1 METNVKKREWVKTVA
16 IIFLAVMLVLT
27 FFSNTIMNH
36 SLPEVAT
43 ANVTSGTINAKIRGS
58 GTVSA
63 NETYDVTIKQTRKV
77 ASIKVRAGQEVAAG
91 DVLFTLEAEESDE
104 LKQAQAELESME
116 LSYEKSLISASTEA
130 ARENRDVQKLQETYN
145 DLLAQY
151 HQYSTMDAKKVER
164 EKTKAE
170 ASLKELQRELSALQK
185 DLEKLKTDDDYV
197 QAQSDKT
204 TYQTECDTLKKEID
218 DYTSQIEELS
228 TGKVIRSAA
237 EIQQDILVKQNEQ
250 NSLLKEYAA
259 RIAEYEASYQEF
271 SKIADDRQEIMDAYV
286 QNPSLLIEKLI
297 ERGYGTTT
305 VADEG
310 QVQTG
315 TDYEEVKQIA
325 QKMLDAYD
333 KLKDYYTKN
342 AELENDIASLNTEL
356 KTAQES
362 GSTQEALSKLQMQRT
377 KAKQA
382 QELASNMLAKATRT
396 IESYESEIDV
406 LDQQIEKMQ
415 GEVDSQQEAVDK
427 LTNANTLASQV
438 KSAKEAL
445 EDKIFEQS
453 LSDGSALDLEAAK
466 KAIDEKK
473 ADIEK
478 LTQNADETEVKAK
491 VAGTVSNIAITAGTN
506 ANAETPLMTLNL
518 TDRGYT
524 VKISVTADQA
534 KKVRVGDS
542 AELVNYWY
550 GGDIQATLE
559 NIANDPQNP
568 GKGRL
573 LVFRLTGDVEP
584 DTNLTLSIG
593 QKSSNYDCIVPNSAI
608 RTDSNGTFVLA
619 ITVKSSPLGNRY
631 TATRVDV
638 QELAKDDTNTAVSGL
653 SSGDFVITTSTKPIE
668 AGTQVRLVDNG

>member
-43 ANVTSGTINAKIRGS
+43 ANVTSGTINAKIRGQ

-77 ASIKVRAGQEVAAG
+77 ASIKVKAGQEVAAG

-104 LKQAQAELESME
+104 LKQAQTDLESME
-116 LSYEKSLISASTEA
+116 LNYEKSLIAASTEA
-130 ARENRDVQKLQETYN
+130 ARENREVQKLQETYN

-151 HQYSTMDAKKVER
+151 HQYSTMDAKKVEL

-170 ASLKELQRELSALQK
+170 ASLKELQKDLAKAQKELSSLQTDKEYTQAQADVTKYEAEVEQLEANVKELEEKYKALENGQSVAEQIQSMERQVKEQSALVAAKSNEVAELKKNK
-185 DLEKLKTDDDYV
+185 DYAALFTLSDDENNYMVIYVTDRPVLERKLIEILGMTSEEAATEATAMIAAYNAVAVAQNELDGLQAGLASLQQQLAALKTQQDSYTNKEKV
-197 QAQSDKT
+197 KAELMKAQSDLQQADGKLGLAERT
-204 TYQTECDTLKKEID
+204 VKNFEADIKKAE
-218 DYTSQIEELS
+218 
-228 TGKVIRSAA
+228 TGVEKIQDQVDA
-237 EIQQDILVKQNEQ
+237 QQDV
-250 NSLLKEYAA
+250 
-259 RIAEYEASYQEF
+259 
-271 SKIADDRQEIMDAYV
+271 
-286 QNPSLLIEKLI
+286 
-297 ERGYGTTT
+297 
-305 VADEG
+305 
-310 QVQTG
+310 
-315 TDYEEVKQIA
+315 
-325 QKMLDAYD
+325 
-333 KLKDYYTKN
+333 
-342 AELENDIASLNTEL
+342 
-356 KTAQES
+356 
-362 GSTQEALSKLQMQRT
+362 
-377 KAKQA
+377 
-382 QELASNMLAKATRT
+382 
-396 IESYESEIDV
+396 
-406 LDQQIEKMQ
+406 
-415 GEVDSQQEAVDK
+415 VDK

-438 KSAKEAL
+438 KSAKQAL

-453 LSDGSALDLEAAK
+453 LSDGSSLDLEAAK

-491 VAGTVSNIAITAGTN
+491 VAGTVSNIAITAGSN
-506 ANAETPLMTLNL
+506 ANAETPLITLNL

-524 VKISVTADQA
+524 VKISVTNDQA
-534 KKVRVGDS
+534 KKVRVGDN

-559 NIANDPQNP
+559 NITNDPQNP

-593 QKSSNYDCIVPNSAI
+593 QKSANYDCIVPNSAV

-638 QELAKDDTNTAVSGL
+638 QELAKDDTNTAVTGL

>member
-43 ANVTSGTINAKIRGS
+43 ANVTSGTINAKIRGQ

-77 ASIKVRAGQEVAAG
+77 ASIKVKAGQEVAAG

-104 LKQAQAELESME
+104 LKQAQTDLESME
-116 LSYEKSLISASTEA
+116 LNYEKSLIAASTEA
-130 ARENRDVQKLQETYN
+130 ARENREVQKLQETYN

-151 HQYSTMDAKKVER
+151 HQYSTMDAKKVEL

-170 ASLKELQRELSALQK
+170 ASLKELQKDLAKAQKELSSLQTDKEYTQAQADVTKYEAEVEQLKANVKELEEKYKALENGQSVAEQIQSMERQVKEQSALVAAKSNEVAELKKNK
-185 DLEKLKTDDDYV
+185 DYAALFTLSDDENNYMVIYVTDRPVLERKLIEILGMTSEEAATEATAMIAAYNAVAVAQNELDGLQAGLASLQQQLADLKTQQDSYTNKEKV
-197 QAQSDKT
+197 KAELMKAQSDLQQADGKLGLAERT
-204 TYQTECDTLKKEID
+204 VKNFEADIKKAE
-218 DYTSQIEELS
+218 
-228 TGKVIRSAA
+228 TGVEKIQDQVDA
-237 EIQQDILVKQNEQ
+237 QQDV
-250 NSLLKEYAA
+250 
-259 RIAEYEASYQEF
+259 
-271 SKIADDRQEIMDAYV
+271 
-286 QNPSLLIEKLI
+286 
-297 ERGYGTTT
+297 
-305 VADEG
+305 
-310 QVQTG
+310 
-315 TDYEEVKQIA
+315 
-325 QKMLDAYD
+325 
-333 KLKDYYTKN
+333 
-342 AELENDIASLNTEL
+342 
-356 KTAQES
+356 
-362 GSTQEALSKLQMQRT
+362 
-377 KAKQA
+377 
-382 QELASNMLAKATRT
+382 
-396 IESYESEIDV
+396 
-406 LDQQIEKMQ
+406 
-415 GEVDSQQEAVDK
+415 VDK

-453 LSDGSALDLEAAK
+453 LSDGSSLDLEAAK

-491 VAGTVSNIAITAGTN
+491 VAGTVSNIAITAGSN
-506 ANAETPLMTLNL
+506 ANAETPLITLNL

-524 VKISVTADQA
+524 VKISVTNDQA
-534 KKVRVGDS
+534 KKVRVGDN

-559 NIANDPQNP
+559 NITNDPQNP

-593 QKSSNYDCIVPNSAI
+593 QKSANYDCIVPNSAV

-638 QELAKDDTNTAVSGL
+638 QELAKDDTNTAVTGL

>member
-36 SLPEVAT
+36 SLSEVAT
-43 ANVTSGTINAKIRGS
+43 ANVTSGTINAKIRGQ

-77 ASIKVRAGQEVAAG
+77 ASIKVKAGQEVAAG

-104 LKQAQAELESME
+104 LKQAQADLESME
-116 LSYEKSLISASTEA
+116 LNYEKSLIAASTEA
-130 ARENRDVQKLQETYN
+130 ARENREVQKLQETYN

-151 HQYSTMDAKKVER
+151 HQYSTMDAKKVEL

-170 ASLKELQRELSALQK
+170 ASLKELQK
-185 DLEKLKTDDDYV
+185 DLEKAQKELSSLQTDKEYTQAQADVTKYEAEVEQLEANVKELEEKYKALENGQSVAEQIQSMERQVNEQSALVAAKSNEVAELKKNKDYAALFTLSDDENNYMVIYVTDRPVLERKLIEILGMTSEEAATEATAMIAAYNAVAVAQNELDGLQAGLASLQQQLADLKTQQDSYTNKEKV
-197 QAQSDKT
+197 KAELMKAQSDLQQADGKLGLAERT
-204 TYQTECDTLKKEID
+204 VKNFEADIKKAE
-218 DYTSQIEELS
+218 
-228 TGKVIRSAA
+228 TGVEKIQDQVDA
-237 EIQQDILVKQNEQ
+237 QQDV
-250 NSLLKEYAA
+250 
-259 RIAEYEASYQEF
+259 
-271 SKIADDRQEIMDAYV
+271 
-286 QNPSLLIEKLI
+286 
-297 ERGYGTTT
+297 
-305 VADEG
+305 
-310 QVQTG
+310 
-315 TDYEEVKQIA
+315 
-325 QKMLDAYD
+325 
-333 KLKDYYTKN
+333 
-342 AELENDIASLNTEL
+342 
-356 KTAQES
+356 
-362 GSTQEALSKLQMQRT
+362 
-377 KAKQA
+377 
-382 QELASNMLAKATRT
+382 
-396 IESYESEIDV
+396 
-406 LDQQIEKMQ
+406 
-415 GEVDSQQEAVDK
+415 VDK

-453 LSDGSALDLEAAK
+453 LSDGSSLDLEAAK

-491 VAGTVSNIAITAGTN
+491 VAGTVSNIAITAGSN
-506 ANAETPLMTLNL
+506 ANAETPLITLNL

-534 KKVRVGDS
+534 KKVRVGDN

-559 NIANDPQNP
+559 NITNDPQNP

-593 QKSSNYDCIVPNSAI
+593 QKSANYDCIVPNSAV

-638 QELAKDDTNTAVSGL
+638 QELAKDDTNTAVTGL

>member
-43 ANVTSGTINAKIRGS
+43 ANVTSGTINAKIRGQ

-77 ASIKVRAGQEVAAG
+77 ASIKVKAGQEVAAG

-104 LKQAQAELESME
+104 LKQAQADLESME
-116 LSYEKSLISASTEA
+116 LNYEKSLIAASTEA
-130 ARENRDVQKLQETYN
+130 ARENREVQKLQETYN

-151 HQYSTMDAKKVER
+151 HQYSTMDAKKVEL

-170 ASLKELQRELSALQK
+170 ASLKELQKDLAKAQKELSSLQTDKEYTQAQADVTKYEAEVEQLEANVKELEEKYKALENGQSVAEQIQSMERQVKEQSALVAAKSNEVAELKKNK
-185 DLEKLKTDDDYV
+185 DYAALFTLSDDENNYMVIYVTDRPVLERKLIEILGMTSEEAATEATAMIAAYNAVAVAQNELDGLQAGLASLQQQLADLKTQQDSYTNKEKV
-197 QAQSDKT
+197 KAELMKAQSDLQQADGKLGLAERT
-204 TYQTECDTLKKEID
+204 VKNFEADIKKAE
-218 DYTSQIEELS
+218 
-228 TGKVIRSAA
+228 TGVEKIQDQVDA
-237 EIQQDILVKQNEQ
+237 QQDV
-250 NSLLKEYAA
+250 
-259 RIAEYEASYQEF
+259 
-271 SKIADDRQEIMDAYV
+271 
-286 QNPSLLIEKLI
+286 
-297 ERGYGTTT
+297 
-305 VADEG
+305 
-310 QVQTG
+310 
-315 TDYEEVKQIA
+315 
-325 QKMLDAYD
+325 
-333 KLKDYYTKN
+333 
-342 AELENDIASLNTEL
+342 
-356 KTAQES
+356 
-362 GSTQEALSKLQMQRT
+362 
-377 KAKQA
+377 
-382 QELASNMLAKATRT
+382 
-396 IESYESEIDV
+396 
-406 LDQQIEKMQ
+406 
-415 GEVDSQQEAVDK
+415 VDK

-453 LSDGSALDLEAAK
+453 LSDGSSLDLEAAK

-491 VAGTVSNIAITAGTN
+491 VAGTVSNIAITAGSN
-506 ANAETPLMTLNL
+506 ANAETPLITLNL

-524 VKISVTADQA
+524 VKISVTNDQA
-534 KKVRVGDS
+534 KKVRVGDN

-559 NIANDPQNP
+559 NITNDPQNP

-593 QKSSNYDCIVPNSAI
+593 QKSATYDCIVPNSAV

-638 QELAKDDTNTAVSGL
+638 QELAKDDTNTAVTGL

>member
-43 ANVTSGTINAKIRGS
+43 ANVTSGTINAKIRGQ

-77 ASIKVRAGQEVAAG
+77 ASIKVKAGQEVAAG

-104 LKQAQAELESME
+104 LKQAQTDLESME
-116 LSYEKSLISASTEA
+116 LNYEKSLIAASTEA
-130 ARENRDVQKLQETYN
+130 ARENREVQKLQETYN

-151 HQYSTMDAKKVER
+151 HQYSNKDASQIAKEKAAADAK
-164 EKTKAE
+164 
-170 ASLKELQRELSALQK
+170 LKELQADSKA
-185 DLEKLKTDDDYV
+185 
-197 QAQSDKT
+197 AQSDYEARVAEKT
-204 TYQTECDTLKKEID
+204 
-218 DYTSQIEELS
+218 ELES
-228 TGKVIRSAA
+228 EAA
-237 EIQQDILVKQNEQ
+237 E
-250 NSLLKEYAA
+250 LK
-259 RIAEYEASYQEF
+259 
-271 SKIADDRQEIMDAYV
+271 
-286 QNPSLLIEKLI
+286 
-297 ERGYGTTT
+297 TH
-305 VADEG
+305 
-310 QVQTG
+310 
-315 TDYEEVKQIA
+315 
-325 QKMLDAYD
+325 
-333 KLKDYYTKN
+333 
-342 AELENDIASLNTEL
+342 IASLKAVMDKQDEIVAAQNTLYQDQIRYLNDYNRLMEL
-356 KTAQES
+356 AGQNPQVAMSYARYPEQFANMLTEQDLAGTTGDSKTADP
-362 GSTQEALSKLQMQRT
+362 KLAR
-377 KAKQA
+377 A
-382 QELASNMLAKATRT
+382 QEIATAYTTLTKDQSNIDSLTAERDNMIYDIDGVRDY
-396 IESYESEIDV
+396 SQVESEYRYAYNEYDAV
-406 LDQQIEKMQ
+406 KRELDSFDNETSRLKKLAEDAAQAVTDQQ
-415 GEVDSQQEAVDK
+415 EVVDK
-427 LTNANTLASQV
+427 LASAGTLADQV
-438 KSAKEAL
+438 KSAKQAL

-453 LSDGSALDLEAAK
+453 LSDGSSLDLEAAK

-491 VAGTVSNIAITAGTN
+491 VAGTVSNIAITAGSN
-506 ANAETPLMTLNL
+506 ANAETPLITLNL

-524 VKISVTADQA
+524 VKISVTNDQA
-534 KKVRVGDS
+534 KKVRVGDN

-559 NIANDPQNP
+559 NITNDPQNP

-593 QKSSNYDCIVPNSAI
+593 QKSANYDCIVPNSAV

-638 QELAKDDTNTAVSGL
+638 QELAKDDTNTAATGL

>member
-43 ANVTSGTINAKIRGS
+43 ANVTSGTINAKIRGQ

-63 NETYDVTIKQTRKV
+63 TETYDVTIKQTRKV
-77 ASIKVRAGQEVAAG
+77 ASIKVKAGQEVAAG

-104 LKQAQAELESME
+104 LKQAQTELESME
-116 LSYEKSLISASTEA
+116 LNYEKSLIAASTEA
-130 ARENRDVQKLQETYN
+130 ARENREVQKLQETYN

-151 HQYSTMDAKKVER
+151 HQYSNKDASQIAKEKAAADAK
-164 EKTKAE
+164 
-170 ASLKELQRELSALQK
+170 LKELQADSKA
-185 DLEKLKTDDDYV
+185 
-197 QAQSDKT
+197 AQSDYEARVAEKT
-204 TYQTECDTLKKEID
+204 
-218 DYTSQIEELS
+218 ELES
-228 TGKVIRSAA
+228 EAA
-237 EIQQDILVKQNEQ
+237 E
-250 NSLLKEYAA
+250 LK
-259 RIAEYEASYQEF
+259 
-271 SKIADDRQEIMDAYV
+271 
-286 QNPSLLIEKLI
+286 
-297 ERGYGTTT
+297 TH
-305 VADEG
+305 
-310 QVQTG
+310 
-315 TDYEEVKQIA
+315 
-325 QKMLDAYD
+325 
-333 KLKDYYTKN
+333 
-342 AELENDIASLNTEL
+342 IASLKAVMGKQEEIIAAQNTLYQDQIRYLNDYNRLMEL
-356 KTAQES
+356 AGQNPQVAMSYARYPEQFANMLTEQDLAGTTGDSKTADP
-362 GSTQEALSKLQMQRT
+362 KLARAQQIATAYTTLT
-377 KAKQA
+377 KDQSDIDSLTA
-382 QELASNMLAKATRT
+382 ERDNMIYDIDGVRDY
-396 IESYESEIDV
+396 SQVESEYRYAYNEYDAVKRELDSFDSETSRLKKLAEDAAQAVI
-406 LDQQIEKMQ
+406 DQQ
-415 GEVDSQQEAVDK
+415 EVVDK
-427 LTNANTLASQV
+427 LASAGTLADQV
-438 KSAKEAL
+438 KSAKQAL

-453 LSDGSALDLEAAK
+453 LSDGSSLDLEAAK

-491 VAGTVSNIAITAGTN
+491 VAGTVSNIAITAGSN
-506 ANAETPLMTLNL
+506 ANAETPLITLNL

-524 VKISVTADQA
+524 VKISVTNDQA
-534 KKVRVGDS
+534 KKVRVGDN

-559 NIANDPQNP
+559 NITNDPQNP

-593 QKSSNYDCIVPNSAI
+593 QKSANYDCIVPNSAV

-638 QELAKDDTNTAVSGL
+638 QELAKDDTNTAVTGL

>member
-43 ANVTSGTINAKIRGS
+43 ANVTSGTINAKIRGQ

-77 ASIKVRAGQEVAAG
+77 ASIKVKAGQEVAAG

-104 LKQAQAELESME
+104 LKQAQADLESME
-116 LSYEKSLISASTEA
+116 LNYEKSLIAASTEA
-130 ARENRDVQKLQETYN
+130 ARENREVQKLQETYN

-151 HQYSTMDAKKVER
+151 HQYSTMDAKKVEL

-170 ASLKELQRELSALQK
+170 ASLKELQKDLAKAQKELSSLQTDKEYTQAQADVTKYEAEVEQLEANVKELEEKYKALENGQSVAEQIQSMERQVKEQSALVAAKSNEVAELKKNK
-185 DLEKLKTDDDYV
+185 DYAALFTLSDDENNYMVIYVTDRPVLERKLIEILGMTSEEAATEATAMIAAYNAVAVAQNELDGLQAGLASLQQQLAALKTQQDSYTNKEKV
-197 QAQSDKT
+197 KAELMKAQSDLQQADGKLGLAERT
-204 TYQTECDTLKKEID
+204 VKNFEADIKKAE
-218 DYTSQIEELS
+218 
-228 TGKVIRSAA
+228 TGVEKIQDQVDA
-237 EIQQDILVKQNEQ
+237 QQDV
-250 NSLLKEYAA
+250 
-259 RIAEYEASYQEF
+259 
-271 SKIADDRQEIMDAYV
+271 
-286 QNPSLLIEKLI
+286 
-297 ERGYGTTT
+297 
-305 VADEG
+305 
-310 QVQTG
+310 
-315 TDYEEVKQIA
+315 
-325 QKMLDAYD
+325 
-333 KLKDYYTKN
+333 
-342 AELENDIASLNTEL
+342 
-356 KTAQES
+356 
-362 GSTQEALSKLQMQRT
+362 
-377 KAKQA
+377 
-382 QELASNMLAKATRT
+382 
-396 IESYESEIDV
+396 
-406 LDQQIEKMQ
+406 
-415 GEVDSQQEAVDK
+415 VDK

-438 KSAKEAL
+438 KSAKQAL

-453 LSDGSALDLEAAK
+453 LSDGSSLDLEAAK
-466 KAIDEKK
+466 KAIGEKK

-491 VAGTVSNIAITAGTN
+491 VAGTVSNIAITAGSN
-506 ANAETPLMTLNL
+506 ANAETPLITLNL

-524 VKISVTADQA
+524 VKISVTNDQA
-534 KKVRVGDS
+534 KKVRVGDN

-559 NIANDPQNP
+559 NITNDPQNP

-593 QKSSNYDCIVPNSAI
+593 QKSANYDCIVPNSAV

-638 QELAKDDTNTAVSGL
+638 QELAKDDTNTAVTGL

>member
-43 ANVTSGTINAKIRGS
+43 ANVTSGTINAKIRGQ

-77 ASIKVRAGQEVAAG
+77 ASIKAGQEVAAG

-104 LKQAQAELESME
+104 LKQAQADLESME
-116 LSYEKSLISASTEA
+116 LNYEKSLIAASTEA
-130 ARENRDVQKLQETYN
+130 ARENREVQKLQETYN

-151 HQYSTMDAKKVER
+151 HQYSTMDAKKVEL

-170 ASLKELQRELSALQK
+170 ASLKELQKDLAKAPKELSSLQTDKEYTQAQADVTKYEAEVEQLKASVKELEEKYKALENGQSMAEQIQLMERQVNEQSALVAAKSSEVAELKKNKDYAALFTLSDDENNYMVIYVTDRPVLERKLIEILGMTSEEAATEATAMIAAYNAVAVAQNELDGLQAGLASLQK
-185 DLEKLKTDDDYV
+185 QLADLKTQQDAYTNKEKV
-197 QAQSDKT
+197 KAELMKAQSDLQQADGKLGLAERT
-204 TYQTECDTLKKEID
+204 VKNFEADIKKAE
-218 DYTSQIEELS
+218 
-228 TGKVIRSAA
+228 TGVEKIQDQVDA
-237 EIQQDILVKQNEQ
+237 QQDV
-250 NSLLKEYAA
+250 
-259 RIAEYEASYQEF
+259 
-271 SKIADDRQEIMDAYV
+271 
-286 QNPSLLIEKLI
+286 
-297 ERGYGTTT
+297 
-305 VADEG
+305 
-310 QVQTG
+310 
-315 TDYEEVKQIA
+315 
-325 QKMLDAYD
+325 
-333 KLKDYYTKN
+333 
-342 AELENDIASLNTEL
+342 
-356 KTAQES
+356 
-362 GSTQEALSKLQMQRT
+362 
-377 KAKQA
+377 
-382 QELASNMLAKATRT
+382 
-396 IESYESEIDV
+396 
-406 LDQQIEKMQ
+406 
-415 GEVDSQQEAVDK
+415 VDK

-438 KSAKEAL
+438 KSAKQAL

-453 LSDGSALDLEAAK
+453 LSDGSSLDLEAAK

-491 VAGTVSNIAITAGTN
+491 VAGTVSNIAITAGSN
-506 ANAETPLMTLNL
+506 ANAETPLITLNL

-524 VKISVTADQA
+524 VKISVTNDQA
-534 KKVRVGDS
+534 KKVRVGDN

-559 NIANDPQNP
+559 NITNDPQNP

-593 QKSSNYDCIVPNSAI
+593 QKSANYDCIVPNSAV

-638 QELAKDDTNTAVSGL
+638 QELAKDDTNTAVTGL

>member
-43 ANVTSGTINAKIRGS
+43 ANVTSGTINAKIRGQ

-77 ASIKVRAGQEVAAG
+77 ASIKVKAGQEVAAG

-104 LKQAQAELESME
+104 LKQAQADLESME
-116 LSYEKSLISASTEA
+116 LNYEKSLIAASTEA
-130 ARENRDVQKLQETYN
+130 ARENREVQKLQETYN

-151 HQYSTMDAKKVER
+151 HQYSTMDAKKVEL

-170 ASLKELQRELSALQK
+170 ASLKELQKDLAKAQKELSSLQTDKEYTQAQADVTKYEAEVEQLKANVKELEEKYKALENGQSVAEQIQSMERQVNEQSALVAAKSNEVAELKKNK
-185 DLEKLKTDDDYV
+185 DYAALFTLSDDENNYMVIYVTDRPVLERKLIEILGMTSEEAATEATAMIAAYNAVAVAQNELDGLQAGLASLQQQLADLKTQQDSYTNKEKV
-197 QAQSDKT
+197 KAELMKAQSDLQQADGKLGLAERT
-204 TYQTECDTLKKEID
+204 VKNFEADIKKAE
-218 DYTSQIEELS
+218 
-228 TGKVIRSAA
+228 TGVEKIQDQVDA
-237 EIQQDILVKQNEQ
+237 QQDV
-250 NSLLKEYAA
+250 
-259 RIAEYEASYQEF
+259 
-271 SKIADDRQEIMDAYV
+271 
-286 QNPSLLIEKLI
+286 
-297 ERGYGTTT
+297 
-305 VADEG
+305 
-310 QVQTG
+310 
-315 TDYEEVKQIA
+315 
-325 QKMLDAYD
+325 
-333 KLKDYYTKN
+333 
-342 AELENDIASLNTEL
+342 
-356 KTAQES
+356 
-362 GSTQEALSKLQMQRT
+362 
-377 KAKQA
+377 
-382 QELASNMLAKATRT
+382 
-396 IESYESEIDV
+396 
-406 LDQQIEKMQ
+406 
-415 GEVDSQQEAVDK
+415 VDK

-453 LSDGSALDLEAAK
+453 LSDGSSLDLEAAK

-491 VAGTVSNIAITAGTN
+491 VAGTVSNIAITAGSN
-506 ANAETPLMTLNL
+506 ANAETPLITLNL

-534 KKVRVGDS
+534 KKVRVGDN

-559 NIANDPQNP
+559 NITNDPQNP
-568 GKGRL
+568 GKGRQ

-593 QKSSNYDCIVPNSAI
+593 PKSANYDCIVPNSAV

-638 QELAKDDTNTAVSGL
+638 QELAKDDTNTAVTGL

>member
-43 ANVTSGTINAKIRGS
+43 ANVTSGTINAKIRGQ

-63 NETYDVTIKQTRKV
+63 NETYDVTINQTRKV
-77 ASIKVRAGQEVAAG
+77 ASIKVKAGQEVAAG

-104 LKQAQAELESME
+104 LKQAQTELESME
-116 LSYEKSLISASTEA
+116 LNYEKSLIAASTEA
-130 ARENRDVQKLQETYN
+130 ARENREVQKLQETYN

-151 HQYSTMDAKKVER
+151 HQYSTMDAKKVEL

-170 ASLKELQRELSALQK
+170 ASLKELQKDLAKAQKELSSLQTDKEYTQAQADMTKYEAEVEQLEANVKELEEKYKALENGQSVAEQIQSMERQVKEQSALVAAKSNEVAELKKNK
-185 DLEKLKTDDDYV
+185 DYAALFTLSDDENNYMVIYVTDRPVLERKLIEILGMTSEEAATEATAMIAAYNAVAVAQNELDGLQAGLASLQQQLADLKTQQDSYTNKEKV
-197 QAQSDKT
+197 KAELMKAQSDLQQADGKLGLAERT
-204 TYQTECDTLKKEID
+204 VKNFEADIKKAE
-218 DYTSQIEELS
+218 
-228 TGKVIRSAA
+228 TGVEKIQDQVDA
-237 EIQQDILVKQNEQ
+237 QQDV
-250 NSLLKEYAA
+250 
-259 RIAEYEASYQEF
+259 
-271 SKIADDRQEIMDAYV
+271 
-286 QNPSLLIEKLI
+286 
-297 ERGYGTTT
+297 
-305 VADEG
+305 
-310 QVQTG
+310 
-315 TDYEEVKQIA
+315 
-325 QKMLDAYD
+325 
-333 KLKDYYTKN
+333 
-342 AELENDIASLNTEL
+342 
-356 KTAQES
+356 
-362 GSTQEALSKLQMQRT
+362 
-377 KAKQA
+377 
-382 QELASNMLAKATRT
+382 
-396 IESYESEIDV
+396 
-406 LDQQIEKMQ
+406 
-415 GEVDSQQEAVDK
+415 VDK

-438 KSAKEAL
+438 KSAKQAL

-453 LSDGSALDLEAAK
+453 LSDGSSLDLEAAK

-491 VAGTVSNIAITAGTN
+491 VAGTVSNIAITAGSN
-506 ANAETPLMTLNL
+506 ANAETPLITLNL

-524 VKISVTADQA
+524 VKISVTNDQA
-534 KKVRVGDS
+534 KKVRVGDN

-559 NIANDPQNP
+559 NITNDPQNP

-593 QKSSNYDCIVPNSAI
+593 QKSANYDCIVPNSAV

-638 QELAKDDTNTAVSGL
+638 QELAKDDTNTAVTGL

>member
-43 ANVTSGTINAKIRGS
+43 ANVTSGTINAKIRGQ

-77 ASIKVRAGQEVAAG
+77 ASIKVKAGQEVAAG

-104 LKQAQAELESME
+104 LKQAQADLESME
-116 LSYEKSLISASTEA
+116 LNYEKSLIAASTEA
-130 ARENRDVQKLQETYN
+130 ARENREVQKLQETYN

-151 HQYSTMDAKKVER
+151 HQYSNKDASQIAKEKAAADAK
-164 EKTKAE
+164 
-170 ASLKELQRELSALQK
+170 LKELQADSKA
-185 DLEKLKTDDDYV
+185 
-197 QAQSDKT
+197 AQSD
-204 TYQTECDTLKKEID
+204 
-218 DYTSQIEELS
+218 
-228 TGKVIRSAA
+228 
-237 EIQQDILVKQNEQ
+237 
-250 NSLLKEYAA
+250 
-259 RIAEYEASYQEF
+259 YEARV
-271 SKIADDRQEIMDAYV
+271 A
-286 QNPSLLIEKLI
+286 EK
-297 ERGYGTTT
+297 T
-305 VADEG
+305 
-310 QVQTG
+310 
-315 TDYEEVKQIA
+315 
-325 QKMLDAYD
+325 
-333 KLKDYYTKN
+333 
-342 AELENDIASLNTEL
+342 ELEAEASELKTHIASLKAVMDKQDEIVAAQDTLYQDQIRYLNDYNRLMELAGQNPQVAMSYARYPEQFANMLTEQDL
-356 KTAQES
+356 AGTTGDSKTADP
-362 GSTQEALSKLQMQRT
+362 KLAR
-377 KAKQA
+377 A
-382 QELASNMLAKATRT
+382 QEIATAYTTLTKDQSNIDSLTAERDNMIYDIDGVRDY
-396 IESYESEIDV
+396 SQVESEYRYAYNEYDAV
-406 LDQQIEKMQ
+406 KRELDSFDNETSRLKKLAEDAAQAVTDQQ
-415 GEVDSQQEAVDK
+415 EVVDK
-427 LTNANTLASQV
+427 LASAGTLADQV

-453 LSDGSALDLEAAK
+453 LSDGSSLDLEAAK

-491 VAGTVSNIAITAGTN
+491 VAGTVSNIAITAGSN
-506 ANAETPLMTLNL
+506 ANAETPLITLNL

-524 VKISVTADQA
+524 VKISVTNDQA
-534 KKVRVGDS
+534 KKVRVGDN

-559 NIANDPQNP
+559 NITNDPQNP

-593 QKSSNYDCIVPNSAI
+593 QKSANYDCIVPNSAV

-638 QELAKDDTNTAVSGL
+638 QELAKDDTNTAVTGL

>member
-43 ANVTSGTINAKIRGS
+43 ANVTSGTINAKIRGQ

-77 ASIKVRAGQEVAAG
+77 ASIKVKAGQEVAAG

-104 LKQAQAELESME
+104 LKQAQTDLESME
-116 LSYEKSLISASTEA
+116 LNYEKSLIAASTEA
-130 ARENRDVQKLQETYN
+130 ARENREVQKLQETYN

-151 HQYSTMDAKKVER
+151 HQYSNKDASQIAKEKAAADAK
-164 EKTKAE
+164 
-170 ASLKELQRELSALQK
+170 LKELQADSKA
-185 DLEKLKTDDDYV
+185 
-197 QAQSDKT
+197 AQSDYEARVAEKT
-204 TYQTECDTLKKEID
+204 ELESEAAEWKTFISALRTIIDKKAEVDAAEAMKKQDEQQYEDDYKYLLNTIAGGNENKAMSYARYPESLANELRNRPDADVDPNSGEGKTDPYLVRAQEIATAYITLRKDTDNIKALQLELDRLIDDTDGVRSADNAQSQYEDALYEYERIQRELDSFDRETNELKKEVD
-218 DYTSQIEELS
+218 
-228 TGKVIRSAA
+228 AA
-237 EIQQDILVKQNEQ
+237 
-250 NSLLKEYAA
+250 
-259 RIAEYEASYQEF
+259 
-271 SKIADDRQEIMDAYV
+271 
-286 QNPSLLIEKLI
+286 
-297 ERGYGTTT
+297 
-305 VADEG
+305 
-310 QVQTG
+310 
-315 TDYEEVKQIA
+315 A
-325 QKMLDAYD
+325 QAV
-333 KLKDYYTKN
+333 T
-342 AELENDIASLNTEL
+342 
-356 KTAQES
+356 
-362 GSTQEALSKLQMQRT
+362 
-377 KAKQA
+377 
-382 QELASNMLAKATRT
+382 
-396 IESYESEIDV
+396 
-406 LDQQIEKMQ
+406 DQQ
-415 GEVDSQQEAVDK
+415 EVVDK
-427 LTNANTLASQV
+427 LASAGTLADQV
-438 KSAKEAL
+438 KSAKQAL

-453 LSDGSALDLEAAK
+453 LSDGSSLDLEAAK

-491 VAGTVSNIAITAGTN
+491 VAGTVSNIAITAGSN
-506 ANAETPLMTLNL
+506 ANAETPLITLNL

-524 VKISVTADQA
+524 VKISVTNDQA
-534 KKVRVGDS
+534 KKVRVGDN

-559 NIANDPQNP
+559 NITNDPQNP

-593 QKSSNYDCIVPNSAI
+593 QKSANYDCIVPNSAV

-638 QELAKDDTNTAVSGL
+638 QELAKDDTNTAVTGL

>member
-43 ANVTSGTINAKIRGS
+43 ANVTSGTINAKIRGQ

-77 ASIKVRAGQEVAAG
+77 ASIKVKAGQEVAAG

-104 LKQAQAELESME
+104 LKQAQTDLESME
-116 LSYEKSLISASTEA
+116 LNYEKSLIAASTEA
-130 ARENRDVQKLQETYN
+130 ARENREVQKLQETYN

-151 HQYSTMDAKKVER
+151 HQYSTMDAKKVEL

-170 ASLKELQRELSALQK
+170 ASLKELQKDLAKAQKELSSLQTDKEYTQAQADVTKYEAEVEQLEANVKELEEKYKALENGQSVAEQIQSMERQVKEQSALVAAKSNEVAELKKNK
-185 DLEKLKTDDDYV
+185 DYAALFTLSDDENNYMVIYVTDRPVLERKLIEILGMTSEEAATEATAMIAAYNAVAVAQNELDGLQAGLASLQQQLADLKTQQDSYTNKEKV
-197 QAQSDKT
+197 KAELMKAQSDLQQADGKLGLAERT
-204 TYQTECDTLKKEID
+204 VKNFEADIKKAE
-218 DYTSQIEELS
+218 
-228 TGKVIRSAA
+228 TGVEKIQDQVDA
-237 EIQQDILVKQNEQ
+237 QQDV
-250 NSLLKEYAA
+250 
-259 RIAEYEASYQEF
+259 
-271 SKIADDRQEIMDAYV
+271 
-286 QNPSLLIEKLI
+286 
-297 ERGYGTTT
+297 
-305 VADEG
+305 
-310 QVQTG
+310 
-315 TDYEEVKQIA
+315 
-325 QKMLDAYD
+325 
-333 KLKDYYTKN
+333 
-342 AELENDIASLNTEL
+342 
-356 KTAQES
+356 
-362 GSTQEALSKLQMQRT
+362 
-377 KAKQA
+377 
-382 QELASNMLAKATRT
+382 
-396 IESYESEIDV
+396 
-406 LDQQIEKMQ
+406 
-415 GEVDSQQEAVDK
+415 VDK

-438 KSAKEAL
+438 KSAKQAL

-453 LSDGSALDLEAAK
+453 LSDGSSLDLEAAK

-491 VAGTVSNIAITAGTN
+491 VAGTVSNIAITAGSN
-506 ANAETPLMTLNL
+506 ANAETPLITLNL

-524 VKISVTADQA
+524 VKISVTNDQA
-534 KKVRVGDS
+534 KKVRVGDN

-559 NIANDPQNP
+559 NITNDPQNP

-593 QKSSNYDCIVPNSAI
+593 QKSANYDCIVPNSAV

-638 QELAKDDTNTAVSGL
+638 QELAKDDTNTAVTGL

>member
-43 ANVTSGTINAKIRGS
+43 ANVTSGTINAKIRGQ

-77 ASIKVRAGQEVAAG
+77 ASIKVKAGQEVAAG

-104 LKQAQAELESME
+104 LKQAQADLESME
-116 LSYEKSLISASTEA
+116 LNYEKSLIAASTEA
-130 ARENRDVQKLQETYN
+130 ARENREVQKLQETYN

-151 HQYSTMDAKKVER
+151 HQYSNKDASQIAKEKAAADAK
-164 EKTKAE
+164 
-170 ASLKELQRELSALQK
+170 LKELQADSKA
-185 DLEKLKTDDDYV
+185 
-197 QAQSDKT
+197 AQSDYEARVAEKT
-204 TYQTECDTLKKEID
+204 ELESEAAEWKTFISALRTIIDKKAEVDAAEAMKKQDEQQYEDDYKYLLNTIAGGNENKAMSYARYPESLANELRNRPDANVDPNSGDSKTDPYLVRAQEIATAYITLRKDTENIKALQLELDRLIDDTDGVRSADNAQSQYEDALYEYERIQRELDSFDRETNELKKEAD
-218 DYTSQIEELS
+218 
-228 TGKVIRSAA
+228 AA
-237 EIQQDILVKQNEQ
+237 
-250 NSLLKEYAA
+250 
-259 RIAEYEASYQEF
+259 
-271 SKIADDRQEIMDAYV
+271 
-286 QNPSLLIEKLI
+286 
-297 ERGYGTTT
+297 
-305 VADEG
+305 
-310 QVQTG
+310 
-315 TDYEEVKQIA
+315 A
-325 QKMLDAYD
+325 QAV
-333 KLKDYYTKN
+333 T
-342 AELENDIASLNTEL
+342 
-356 KTAQES
+356 
-362 GSTQEALSKLQMQRT
+362 
-377 KAKQA
+377 
-382 QELASNMLAKATRT
+382 
-396 IESYESEIDV
+396 
-406 LDQQIEKMQ
+406 DQQ
-415 GEVDSQQEAVDK
+415 EVVDK
-427 LTNANTLASQV
+427 LASAGTLADQV
-438 KSAKEAL
+438 KSAKQAL

-453 LSDGSALDLEAAK
+453 LSDGSSLDLEAAK

-491 VAGTVSNIAITAGTN
+491 VAGTVSNIAITAGSN
-506 ANAETPLMTLNL
+506 ANAETPLITLNL

-524 VKISVTADQA
+524 VKISVTNDQA
-534 KKVRVGDS
+534 KKVRVGDN

-559 NIANDPQNP
+559 NITNDPQNP

-593 QKSSNYDCIVPNSAI
+593 QKSANYDCIVPNSAV

-638 QELAKDDTNTAVSGL
+638 QELAKDDTNTAVTGL

>member
-43 ANVTSGTINAKIRGS
+43 ANVTSGTINAKIRGQ

-77 ASIKVRAGQEVAAG
+77 ASIKVKAGQEVAAG

-104 LKQAQAELESME
+104 LKQAQADLESME
-116 LSYEKSLISASTEA
+116 LNYEKSLIAASTEA
-130 ARENRDVQKLQETYN
+130 ARENREVQKLQETYN

-151 HQYSTMDAKKVER
+151 HQYSNKDASQIAKEKAAADAK
-164 EKTKAE
+164 
-170 ASLKELQRELSALQK
+170 LKELQADSKA
-185 DLEKLKTDDDYV
+185 
-197 QAQSDKT
+197 AQSDYEARVAEKT
-204 TYQTECDTLKKEID
+204 
-218 DYTSQIEELS
+218 ELES
-228 TGKVIRSAA
+228 EAA
-237 EIQQDILVKQNEQ
+237 E
-250 NSLLKEYAA
+250 LK
-259 RIAEYEASYQEF
+259 
-271 SKIADDRQEIMDAYV
+271 
-286 QNPSLLIEKLI
+286 
-297 ERGYGTTT
+297 TH
-305 VADEG
+305 
-310 QVQTG
+310 
-315 TDYEEVKQIA
+315 
-325 QKMLDAYD
+325 
-333 KLKDYYTKN
+333 
-342 AELENDIASLNTEL
+342 IASLKAVMDKQDEIVAAQDTLYQDQIRYLNDYNRLMEL
-356 KTAQES
+356 AGQNPQVAMSYARYPEQFANMLTGQDLAGTTGDSKTADP
-362 GSTQEALSKLQMQRT
+362 KLAR
-377 KAKQA
+377 A
-382 QELASNMLAKATRT
+382 QEIATAYTTLTKDQSNIDSLTAERDNMIYDIDGVRDY
-396 IESYESEIDV
+396 SQVESEYRYAYNEYDAV
-406 LDQQIEKMQ
+406 KRELDSFDNETSRLKKLAEDAAQAVTDQQ
-415 GEVDSQQEAVDK
+415 EVVDK
-427 LTNANTLASQV
+427 LASAGTLADQV

-453 LSDGSALDLEAAK
+453 LSDGSSLDLEAAK

-491 VAGTVSNIAITAGTN
+491 VAGTVSNIAITAGSN
-506 ANAETPLMTLNL
+506 ANAETPLITLNL

-524 VKISVTADQA
+524 VKISVTNDQA
-534 KKVRVGDS
+534 KKVRVGDN

-559 NIANDPQNP
+559 NITNDPQNP

-593 QKSSNYDCIVPNSAI
+593 QKSANYDCIVPNSAV

-638 QELAKDDTNTAVSGL
+638 QELAKDDTNTAVTGL

>member
-43 ANVTSGTINAKIRGS
+43 ANVTSGTINAKIRGQ

-77 ASIKVRAGQEVAAG
+77 ASIKVKAGQEVAAG

-104 LKQAQAELESME
+104 LKQAQADLESME
-116 LSYEKSLISASTEA
+116 LNYEKSLIAASTEA
-130 ARENRDVQKLQETYN
+130 ARENREVQKLQETYN

-151 HQYSTMDAKKVER
+151 HQYSNKDASQIAKEKAAADAK
-164 EKTKAE
+164 
-170 ASLKELQRELSALQK
+170 LKELQADSKA
-185 DLEKLKTDDDYV
+185 
-197 QAQSDKT
+197 AQSD
-204 TYQTECDTLKKEID
+204 
-218 DYTSQIEELS
+218 
-228 TGKVIRSAA
+228 
-237 EIQQDILVKQNEQ
+237 
-250 NSLLKEYAA
+250 
-259 RIAEYEASYQEF
+259 YEARV
-271 SKIADDRQEIMDAYV
+271 A
-286 QNPSLLIEKLI
+286 EK
-297 ERGYGTTT
+297 T
-305 VADEG
+305 
-310 QVQTG
+310 
-315 TDYEEVKQIA
+315 
-325 QKMLDAYD
+325 
-333 KLKDYYTKN
+333 
-342 AELENDIASLNTEL
+342 ELEAEASELKTHIASLKAVMDKQDEIVAAQNTLYQDQIRYLNDYNRLMEL
-356 KTAQES
+356 AGQNPQVAMSYARYPEQFANMLTEQDLAGTTGDSKTADP
-362 GSTQEALSKLQMQRT
+362 KLAR
-377 KAKQA
+377 A
-382 QELASNMLAKATRT
+382 QEIATAYTTLTKDQSNIDSLTAERDNMIYDIDGVRDY
-396 IESYESEIDV
+396 SQVESEYRYAYNEYDAV
-406 LDQQIEKMQ
+406 KRELDSFDNETSRLKKLAEDAAQAVTDQQ
-415 GEVDSQQEAVDK
+415 EVVDK
-427 LTNANTLASQV
+427 LASAGTLADQV
-438 KSAKEAL
+438 KSAKQAL

-453 LSDGSALDLEAAK
+453 LSDGSSLDLEAAK

-491 VAGTVSNIAITAGTN
+491 VAGTVSNIAITAGSN
-506 ANAETPLMTLNL
+506 ANAETPLITLNL

-524 VKISVTADQA
+524 VKISVTNDQA
-534 KKVRVGDS
+534 KKVRVGDN

-559 NIANDPQNP
+559 NITNDPQNP

-593 QKSSNYDCIVPNSAI
+593 QKSANYDCIVPNSAV

-638 QELAKDDTNTAVSGL
+638 QELAKDDTNTAVTGL

>member
-43 ANVTSGTINAKIRGS
+43 ANVTSGTINAKIRGQ

-77 ASIKVRAGQEVAAG
+77 ASIKVKAGQEVAAG

-104 LKQAQAELESME
+104 LKQAQTDLESME
-116 LSYEKSLISASTEA
+116 LNYEKSLIAASTEA
-130 ARENRDVQKLQETYN
+130 ARENREVQKLQETYN
-145 DLLAQY
+145 DLLTQY
-151 HQYSTMDAKKVER
+151 HQYSNKDASQIAKEKAAADAK
-164 EKTKAE
+164 
-170 ASLKELQRELSALQK
+170 LKELQADSKA
-185 DLEKLKTDDDYV
+185 
-197 QAQSDKT
+197 AQSD
-204 TYQTECDTLKKEID
+204 
-218 DYTSQIEELS
+218 
-228 TGKVIRSAA
+228 
-237 EIQQDILVKQNEQ
+237 
-250 NSLLKEYAA
+250 
-259 RIAEYEASYQEF
+259 YEARV
-271 SKIADDRQEIMDAYV
+271 A
-286 QNPSLLIEKLI
+286 EK
-297 ERGYGTTT
+297 T
-305 VADEG
+305 
-310 QVQTG
+310 
-315 TDYEEVKQIA
+315 
-325 QKMLDAYD
+325 
-333 KLKDYYTKN
+333 
-342 AELENDIASLNTEL
+342 ELEAEASELKTHIASLKAVMDKQDEIVAAQDTLYQDQIRYLNDYNRLMELAGQNPQVAMSYARYPEQFANMLTEQDL
-356 KTAQES
+356 AGTTGDSKTADP
-362 GSTQEALSKLQMQRT
+362 KLAR
-377 KAKQA
+377 A
-382 QELASNMLAKATRT
+382 QEIATAYTTLTKDQSNIDSLTAERDNMIYDIDGVRDY
-396 IESYESEIDV
+396 SQVESEYRYAYNEYDAV
-406 LDQQIEKMQ
+406 KRELDSFDNETSRLKKLAEDAAQAVTDQQ
-415 GEVDSQQEAVDK
+415 EVVDK
-427 LTNANTLASQV
+427 LASAGTLADQV
-438 KSAKEAL
+438 KSAKQAL

-453 LSDGSALDLEAAK
+453 LSDGSSLDLEAAK

-491 VAGTVSNIAITAGTN
+491 VAGTVSNIAITAGSN
-506 ANAETPLMTLNL
+506 ANAETPLITLNL

-524 VKISVTADQA
+524 VKISVTNDQA
-534 KKVRVGDS
+534 KKVRVGDN

-559 NIANDPQNP
+559 NITNDPQNP

-593 QKSSNYDCIVPNSAI
+593 QKSANYDCIVPNSAV

-638 QELAKDDTNTAVSGL
+638 QELAKDDTNTAVTGL

>member
-43 ANVTSGTINAKIRGS
+43 ANVTSGTINAKIRGQ

-77 ASIKVRAGQEVAAG
+77 ASIKVKAGQEVAAG

-104 LKQAQAELESME
+104 LKQAQTDLESME
-116 LSYEKSLISASTEA
+116 LNYEKSLIAASTEA
-130 ARENRDVQKLQETYN
+130 ARENREVQKLQETYN

-151 HQYSTMDAKKVER
+151 NQYSNKDASQIAKEKAAADAK
-164 EKTKAE
+164 
-170 ASLKELQRELSALQK
+170 LKELQADS
-185 DLEKLKTDDDYV
+185 KT
-197 QAQSDKT
+197 AQSD
-204 TYQTECDTLKKEID
+204 
-218 DYTSQIEELS
+218 
-228 TGKVIRSAA
+228 
-237 EIQQDILVKQNEQ
+237 
-250 NSLLKEYAA
+250 
-259 RIAEYEASYQEF
+259 YEARV
-271 SKIADDRQEIMDAYV
+271 A
-286 QNPSLLIEKLI
+286 EK
-297 ERGYGTTT
+297 T
-305 VADEG
+305 
-310 QVQTG
+310 
-315 TDYEEVKQIA
+315 
-325 QKMLDAYD
+325 
-333 KLKDYYTKN
+333 
-342 AELENDIASLNTEL
+342 ELEAEASELKTHIASLKAVMDKQDEIVAAQDTLYQDQIRYLNDYNRLMELAGQNPQVAMSYARYPEQFANMLTEQDL
-356 KTAQES
+356 AGTTGDSKTADP
-362 GSTQEALSKLQMQRT
+362 KLVR
-377 KAKQA
+377 A
-382 QELASNMLAKATRT
+382 QEIATAYTTLTKDQSNIDSLTAERDNMIYDIDGVRDY
-396 IESYESEIDV
+396 SQVESEYRYAYNEYDAV
-406 LDQQIEKMQ
+406 KRELDSFDNETSRLKKLAEDAAQAVTDQQ
-415 GEVDSQQEAVDK
+415 EVVDK
-427 LTNANTLASQV
+427 LASAGTLADQV
-438 KSAKEAL
+438 KSAKQAL

-453 LSDGSALDLEAAK
+453 LSDGSSLDLEAAK

-491 VAGTVSNIAITAGTN
+491 VAGTVSNIAITAGSN
-506 ANAETPLMTLNL
+506 ANAETPLITLNL

-524 VKISVTADQA
+524 VKISVTNDQA
-534 KKVRVGDS
+534 KKVRVGDN

-559 NIANDPQNP
+559 NITNDPQNP

-593 QKSSNYDCIVPNSAI
+593 QKSANYDCIVPNSAV

-638 QELAKDDTNTAVSGL
+638 QELAKDDTNTAVTGL

>member
-43 ANVTSGTINAKIRGS
+43 ANVTSGTINAKIRGQ

-77 ASIKVRAGQEVAAG
+77 ASIKVKAGQEVAAG

-104 LKQAQAELESME
+104 LKQAQADLESME
-116 LSYEKSLISASTEA
+116 LNYEKSLIAASTEA
-130 ARENRDVQKLQETYN
+130 ARENREVQKLQETYN

-151 HQYSTMDAKKVER
+151 HQYSTMDAKKVEL

-170 ASLKELQRELSALQK
+170 ASLKELQKDLAKAQKELSSLQTDKEYTQAQADVTKYEAEVEQLEANVKELEEKYKALENGQSVAEQIQSMERQVKEQSALVAAKSNEVAELKKNK
-185 DLEKLKTDDDYV
+185 DYAALFTLSDDENNYMVIYVTDRPVLERKLIEILGMTSEEAATEATAMIAAYNAVAVAQNELDGLQAGLASLQQQLADLKTQQDSYTNKEKV
-197 QAQSDKT
+197 KAELMKAQSDLQQADGKLGLAERT
-204 TYQTECDTLKKEID
+204 VKNFEADIKKAE
-218 DYTSQIEELS
+218 
-228 TGKVIRSAA
+228 TGVEKIQDQVDA
-237 EIQQDILVKQNEQ
+237 QQDV
-250 NSLLKEYAA
+250 
-259 RIAEYEASYQEF
+259 
-271 SKIADDRQEIMDAYV
+271 
-286 QNPSLLIEKLI
+286 
-297 ERGYGTTT
+297 
-305 VADEG
+305 
-310 QVQTG
+310 
-315 TDYEEVKQIA
+315 
-325 QKMLDAYD
+325 
-333 KLKDYYTKN
+333 
-342 AELENDIASLNTEL
+342 
-356 KTAQES
+356 
-362 GSTQEALSKLQMQRT
+362 
-377 KAKQA
+377 
-382 QELASNMLAKATRT
+382 
-396 IESYESEIDV
+396 
-406 LDQQIEKMQ
+406 
-415 GEVDSQQEAVDK
+415 VDK

-438 KSAKEAL
+438 KSAKQAL

-453 LSDGSALDLEAAK
+453 LSDGSSLDLEAAK

-491 VAGTVSNIAITAGTN
+491 VAGTVSNIAITAGSN
-506 ANAETPLMTLNL
+506 ANAETPLITLNL

-524 VKISVTADQA
+524 VKISVTNDQA
-534 KKVRVGDS
+534 KKVRVGDN

-559 NIANDPQNP
+559 NITNDPQNP

-593 QKSSNYDCIVPNSAI
+593 QKSANYDCIVPNSAV

-638 QELAKDDTNTAVSGL
+638 QELAKDDTNTAVTGL

>member
-43 ANVTSGTINAKIRGS
+43 ANVTSGTINAKIRGQ

-77 ASIKVRAGQEVAAG
+77 ASIKVKAGQEVAAG

-104 LKQAQAELESME
+104 LKQAQADLESME
-116 LSYEKSLISASTEA
+116 LNYEKSLITASTEA
-130 ARENRDVQKLQETYN
+130 ARENREVQKLQETYN

-151 HQYSTMDAKKVER
+151 HQYSNKDASQIAKEKAAADAK
-164 EKTKAE
+164 
-170 ASLKELQRELSALQK
+170 LKELQADS
-185 DLEKLKTDDDYV
+185 KT
-197 QAQSDKT
+197 AQSDYEARVAEKT
-204 TYQTECDTLKKEID
+204 
-218 DYTSQIEELS
+218 ELES
-228 TGKVIRSAA
+228 EAA
-237 EIQQDILVKQNEQ
+237 E
-250 NSLLKEYAA
+250 LK
-259 RIAEYEASYQEF
+259 
-271 SKIADDRQEIMDAYV
+271 
-286 QNPSLLIEKLI
+286 
-297 ERGYGTTT
+297 TH
-305 VADEG
+305 
-310 QVQTG
+310 
-315 TDYEEVKQIA
+315 
-325 QKMLDAYD
+325 
-333 KLKDYYTKN
+333 
-342 AELENDIASLNTEL
+342 IASLKAVMDKQDEIVAAQDTLYQDQIRYLNDYNRLMELAGQNPQVAMSYARYPEQFANMLTEQDL
-356 KTAQES
+356 AGTTGDSKTADP
-362 GSTQEALSKLQMQRT
+362 KLAR
-377 KAKQA
+377 A
-382 QELASNMLAKATRT
+382 QEIATAYTTLTKDQSNIDSLTAERDNMIYDIDGVRDY
-396 IESYESEIDV
+396 SQVESEYRYAYNEYDAV
-406 LDQQIEKMQ
+406 KRELDSFDNETSRLKKLAEDAAQAVTDQQ
-415 GEVDSQQEAVDK
+415 EVVDK
-427 LTNANTLASQV
+427 LASAGTLADQV
-438 KSAKEAL
+438 KSAKQAL

-453 LSDGSALDLEAAK
+453 LSDGSSLDLEAAK

-491 VAGTVSNIAITAGTN
+491 VAGTVSNIAITAGSN
-506 ANAETPLMTLNL
+506 ANAETPLITLNL

-524 VKISVTADQA
+524 VKISVTNDQA
-534 KKVRVGDS
+534 KKVRVGDN

-559 NIANDPQNP
+559 NITNDPQNP

-593 QKSSNYDCIVPNSAI
+593 QKSANYDCIVPNSAV

-638 QELAKDDTNTAVSGL
+638 QELAKDDTNTAVTGL

>member
-43 ANVTSGTINAKIRGS
+43 ANVTSGTINAKIRGQ

-77 ASIKVRAGQEVAAG
+77 ASIKVKAGQEVAAG

-104 LKQAQAELESME
+104 LKQAQTDLESME
-116 LSYEKSLISASTEA
+116 LNYEKSLIAASTEA
-130 ARENRDVQKLQETYN
+130 ARENREVQKLQETYN

-151 HQYSTMDAKKVER
+151 HQYSTMDAKKVEL

-170 ASLKELQRELSALQK
+170 ASLKELQKDLAKAQKELSSLQTDKEYTQAQADVTKYEAEVEQLKANVKELEEKYKALENGQSVAEQIQSMERQVNEQSALVAAKSNEVAELKKNK
-185 DLEKLKTDDDYV
+185 DYAALFTLSDDENNYMVIYVTDRPVLERKLIEILGMTSEEAATEATAMIAAYNAVAVAQNELDGLQAGLASLQQQLAALKTQQDSYTNKEKV
-197 QAQSDKT
+197 KAELMKAQSDLQQADGKLGLAERT
-204 TYQTECDTLKKEID
+204 VKNFEADIKKAE
-218 DYTSQIEELS
+218 
-228 TGKVIRSAA
+228 TGVEKIQDQVDA
-237 EIQQDILVKQNEQ
+237 QQDV
-250 NSLLKEYAA
+250 
-259 RIAEYEASYQEF
+259 
-271 SKIADDRQEIMDAYV
+271 
-286 QNPSLLIEKLI
+286 
-297 ERGYGTTT
+297 
-305 VADEG
+305 
-310 QVQTG
+310 
-315 TDYEEVKQIA
+315 
-325 QKMLDAYD
+325 
-333 KLKDYYTKN
+333 
-342 AELENDIASLNTEL
+342 
-356 KTAQES
+356 
-362 GSTQEALSKLQMQRT
+362 
-377 KAKQA
+377 
-382 QELASNMLAKATRT
+382 
-396 IESYESEIDV
+396 
-406 LDQQIEKMQ
+406 
-415 GEVDSQQEAVDK
+415 VDK

-438 KSAKEAL
+438 KSAKQAL

-453 LSDGSALDLEAAK
+453 LSDGSSLDLEAAK

-491 VAGTVSNIAITAGTN
+491 VAGTVSNIAITAGSN
-506 ANAETPLMTLNL
+506 ANAETPLITLNL

-524 VKISVTADQA
+524 VKISVTNDQA
-534 KKVRVGDS
+534 KKVRVGDN

-559 NIANDPQNP
+559 NITNDPQNP

-593 QKSSNYDCIVPNSAI
+593 QKSANYDCIVPNSAV

-638 QELAKDDTNTAVSGL
+638 QELAKDDTNTAVTGL

>member
-43 ANVTSGTINAKIRGS
+43 ANVTSGTINAKIRGQ

-77 ASIKVRAGQEVAAG
+77 ASIKVKAGQEVAAG

-104 LKQAQAELESME
+104 LKQAQTDLASME
-116 LSYEKSLISASTEA
+116 LNYEKSLIAASTEA
-130 ARENRDVQKLQETYN
+130 ARENREVQKLQETYN

-151 HQYSTMDAKKVER
+151 HQYSNKDASQIAKEKAAADAK
-164 EKTKAE
+164 
-170 ASLKELQRELSALQK
+170 LKELQADSKA
-185 DLEKLKTDDDYV
+185 
-197 QAQSDKT
+197 AQSDYEARVAEKT
-204 TYQTECDTLKKEID
+204 
-218 DYTSQIEELS
+218 ELES
-228 TGKVIRSAA
+228 EAA
-237 EIQQDILVKQNEQ
+237 E
-250 NSLLKEYAA
+250 LK
-259 RIAEYEASYQEF
+259 
-271 SKIADDRQEIMDAYV
+271 
-286 QNPSLLIEKLI
+286 
-297 ERGYGTTT
+297 TH
-305 VADEG
+305 
-310 QVQTG
+310 
-315 TDYEEVKQIA
+315 
-325 QKMLDAYD
+325 
-333 KLKDYYTKN
+333 
-342 AELENDIASLNTEL
+342 IASLKAVMDKQDEIVAAQDTLYQDQIRYLNDYNRLMELAGQNPQVAMSYARYPEQFANMLTEQDL
-356 KTAQES
+356 AGTTGDSKTADP
-362 GSTQEALSKLQMQRT
+362 KLVR
-377 KAKQA
+377 A
-382 QELASNMLAKATRT
+382 QEIATAYTTLTKDQSNIDSLTAERDNMIYDIDGVRDY
-396 IESYESEIDV
+396 SQVESEYRYAYNEYDAV
-406 LDQQIEKMQ
+406 KRELDSFDNETSRLKKLAEDAAQAVTDQQ
-415 GEVDSQQEAVDK
+415 EVVDK
-427 LTNANTLASQV
+427 LASAGTLADQV
-438 KSAKEAL
+438 KSAKQAL

-453 LSDGSALDLEAAK
+453 LSDGSSLDLEAAK

-491 VAGTVSNIAITAGTN
+491 VAGTVSNIAITAGSN
-506 ANAETPLMTLNL
+506 ANAETPLITLNL

-524 VKISVTADQA
+524 VKISVTNDQA
-534 KKVRVGDS
+534 KKVRVGDN

-559 NIANDPQNP
+559 NITNDPQNP

-593 QKSSNYDCIVPNSAI
+593 QKSANYDCIVPNSAV

-638 QELAKDDTNTAVSGL
+638 QELAKDDTNTAVTGL